1 MDAGAAKRENP
12 GQVPSPGI
20 ADRTGEEPPMTSQMP
35 CMFRGVLCALALTMA
50 GVAGAQPYPTQTIR
64 IVAPVPPGGGVDILS
79 RALAQKLTESLG
91 VSVVVENK
99 AGASAV
105 VGTDF
110 VAKSAPD
117 GYTLLMGYS
126 VLATNRFLQ
135 SKLPYDLDR
144 DLTPVIHVGYIPLI
158 LVTQPAFPANSVKE
172 LIALAKAKPGQLT
185 YASGGAGAGAHLSGE
200 LFKSLAGVDLVHV
213 PYKGNAPALN
223 DMLGGHVNIMFDT
236 ITTSLPHVKA
246 GQLKGLATTGAK
258 RSPLAPDLPT
268 MIEAGLPTF
277 EISAWYMVFAPKKTP
292 KEAIAKLNGALGAAM
307 TDPELVKRMA
317 ALGVTFVGGTPEPAD
332 AFLQSEV
339 RQWGELIKSAG
350 IRAE

>member
-1 MDAGAAKRENP
+1 MKPKLRSWSRALCSALLAGPALLLGAA
-12 GQVPSPGI
+12 
-20 ADRTGEEPPMTSQMP
+20 AYGETW
-35 CMFRGVLCALALTMA
+35 
-50 GVAGAQPYPTQTIR
+50 PTQTIR

-105 VGTDF
+105 VGTDY

-117 GYTLLMGYS
+117 GYTMLMGYS

-135 SKLPYDLDR
+135 ASLPYDLDR
-144 DLTPVIHVGYIPLI
+144 DLTPVMNVGYIPLI
-158 LVTQPAFPANSVKE
+158 LVTQPSFPANSVKE
-172 LIALAKAKPGQLT
+172 LIALAKAKPGQLS

-200 LFKSLAGVDLVHV
+200 LFKSLAGVDIAHV

-223 DMLGGHVNIMFDT
+223 DVLGGHVQIMFDT

-246 GQLKGLATTGAK
+246 GKLKGLATTGAK

-277 EISAWYMVFAPKKTP
+277 EISAWYMLFIPKKTP
-292 KEAIAKLNGALGAAM
+292 KEIITKLNVALNAAIA
-307 TDPELVKRMA
+307 DPEVVKRMGA
-317 ALGVTFVGGTPEPAD
+317 QGVTFVGGTPEQAES
-332 AFLQSEV
+332 FLQSEIT
-339 RQWGELIKSAG
+339 QWGNLIRKAG
-350 IRAE
+350 IKAE